1 MRKLLI
7 VLFASLFV
15 MTWATAQPQRNFS
28 VDDALAL
35 KNVSSPRMSPDGK
48 WIAYVVSSIDL
59 EEDSS
64 SSDLYMVP
72 FAGGEPIAMTRS
84 TESDSHPR
92 WSPDGRYL
100 GFLSSRGEDKSQI
113 WLLDR
118 RGGEP
123 FQLSSVKSGVNGFE
137 WSPDS
142 KKIVLL
148 SKDPDPDEE
157 KAEGEDKDKKT
168 KPPIVATRLQF
179 KRDRAGYLDDR
190 RTHIYVLDVESK
202 KEEQIT
208 SGPYD
213 DSSPTWSPDGKQIAF
228 VSNRTEEPDAN
239 DNSDIFVVASE
250 GGEPRQLTTNPGTDR
265 SPAWSPDGASI
276 AYVSSIKPELI
287 WYATNH
293 LAVVDVASGVEK
305 VITESLDRNV
315 GSPRFCSKGTLV
327 FFLLE
332 DSGNQHLALIPASGG
347 DIERIV
353 SGERNVRDYH
363 MGPDQKTALLIS
375 NPSLPYEIF
384 AQEGTGEPNQLSTT
398 NQAMLSEA
406 RLSEVENIH
415 FKSKDGTE
423 VEGFVTKP
431 PEFQQGTRYPAIL
444 RIHGG
449 PVSQYSNSFSA
460 EWQILAGAGYV
471 VVAANPRGSSGYGE
485 DFSKALFADWGNKD
499 FEDVMAAVDHVI
511 GLGYADSERLG
522 VGGWSYGGILTNYV
536 ITQTDRFK
544 AAISG
549 ASETNFLACYGT
561 DHYQHEWEKELGL
574 PWENRELYLKLSPIT
589 RVDKIVTPTLVMCG
603 EVDWN
608 VPLNQSEQLYQSLR
622 RLGRDTMLV
631 VYPGQSHGIRKPTY
645 QKDRY
650 ERYLEWYGRLLK
662 GETKSTTEP

>member
-48 WIAYVVSSIDL
+48 WIAFVVSSIDL

-148 SKDPDPDEE
+148 SKDPDPNEE

-168 KPPIVATRLQF
+168 KPPIVVTRLQF

-213 DSSPTWSPDGKQIAF
+213 DSSPAWSPDGKQIAF

-265 SPAWSPDGASI
+265 SPAWNPDGASI

-315 GSPRFCSKGTLV
+315 GNPRFCSEGTTI

-332 DSGNQHLALIPASGG
+332 DSANQHLARIPVSGG
-347 DIERIV
+347 DVERIV
-353 SGERNVRDYH
+353 SGERDVRDYH

-375 NPSLPYEIF
+375 KPSLPYEVF

-398 NQAMLSEA
+398 NQALLSEV
-406 RLSEVENIH
+406 RLGEVENIH

-431 PEFQQGTRYPAIL
+431 PEFQQGTRYPTIL

-449 PVSQYSNSFSA
+449 PVSQFSNSFSA

-511 GLGYADSERLG
+511 GLGYADSKRLG

-536 ITQTDRFK
+536 ITQTDRFE

-589 RVDKIVTPTLVMCG
+589 RVDKIVTPTLIMCG

-631 VYPGQSHGIRKPTY
+631 VYPGQSHGIRKPSY

>member
-1 MRKLLI
+1 MGL
-7 VLFASLFV
+7 
-15 MTWATAQPQRNFS
+15 ATAQTPRNFS
-28 VDDALAL
+28 IDDALAL
-35 KNVSSPRMSPDGK
+35 KNVADPRVSPDGK
-48 WIAYVVSSIDL
+48 WIAYVVRSIDL

-64 SSDLYMVP
+64 SSDIFMVP
-72 FAGGEPIAMTRS
+72 FEGGEPIAMTRS
-84 TESDSHPR
+84 TESDSSPR

-100 GFLSSRGEDKSQI
+100 GFLSGRGEDKSQI

-123 FQLSSVKSGVNGFE
+123 FQLSSVKGGVNSFD
-137 WSPDS
+137 WSPDGKS
-142 KKIVLL
+142 IVLV
-148 SKDPDPDEE
+148 SKDPDPHEE
-157 KAEGEDKDKKT
+157 KAEGEDKEKKT
-168 KPPIVATRLQF
+168 KPPIVVTRLQF
-179 KRDRAGYLDDR
+179 KRDRVGYLDDR

-202 KEEQIT
+202 EEEQIT

-213 DSSPTWSPDGKQIAF
+213 DSSPVWSPDGKQIAF
-228 VSNRTEEPDAN
+228 VSNRTEEPDSN
-239 DNSDIFVVASE
+239 DNSDIFVVSSK
-250 GGEPRQLTTNPGTDR
+250 GGEPRQLTKNPGTDR
-265 SPAWSPDGASI
+265 SPAWSPDGATI
-276 AYVSSIKPELI
+276 TYVSSIKPELI

-293 LAVVDVASGVEK
+293 LAVVDVASGRENVL
-305 VITESLDRNV
+305 TESLDRNV
-315 GSPRFCSKGTLV
+315 RSPRFGSKGTLI

-347 DIERIV
+347 KIERAVTGERTV
-353 SGERNVRDYH
+353 SGYH
-363 MGPDQKTALLIS
+363 LGPDRKTALLIS
-375 NPSLPYEIF
+375 TPSLPAEVF
-384 AQEGTGEPNQLSTT
+384 AQVDTDEPRQASMT
-398 NQAMLSEA
+398 NQTLLSEI
-406 RLSEVENIH
+406 RLGELENIH

-431 PEFQQGTRYPAIL
+431 PDFVQGKRYPTIL

-449 PVSQYSNSFSA
+449 PVSQFSHRFSA
-460 EWQILAGAGYV
+460 EWQIFAGAGYV

-499 FEDVMAAVDHVI
+499 FQDVMAAVDHVI
-511 GLGYADSERLG
+511 ELGYADADKLG

-549 ASETNFLACYGT
+549 ASETNYLACYGT

-589 RVDKIVTPTLVMCG
+589 RVDKIVTPTLIMCG
-603 EVDWN
+603 ELDWN

-631 VYPGQSHGIRKPTY
+631 IYPGQSHGIRKPTY

-662 GETKSTTEP
+662 GETKATTNP